1 MAEYLTTVG
10 LEIHAELKTKTKM
23 FCNSRNAPHESNP
36 NVHVCPI
43 CMAFPGTLPVINK
56 EAVRHVLRV
65 GAAVDGTLADYT
77 EFDRKNYFY
86 PDLPKGYQISQYK
99 YPLVSGGTLSDV
111 SITRIHLEEDTAR
124 SQHLPAGADTDG
136 SWSLVDFNRAGVPL
150 MELVTEP
157 VIHDAKKASE
167 FAQELQLLLRTLG
180 ASDANMEKGEMRVEA
195 NISVSRD
202 NNLGTKVEV
211 KNLNSFRSVER
222 AIAFETNRHIELLE
236 KGEKIIQ
243 ETRGWD
249 ENKQQTFSQR
259 IKEDSHDYRYFPDPD
274 LPKIRLSNI
283 PEFTKEHIVNSLPE
297 LPQEKRKRLA
307 EIGLEE
313 KFVEI
318 LMSDTLYFTIYEKSL
333 SSIADVKTKKIAT
346 DMLLSTVRGL
356 NPTEE
361 ELNNLGE
368 SLRVGAEMRVAGSV
382 SSTAAASAL
391 QEVLKTGKPF
401 DSVVEEKGLLQIH
414 DTDTLKE
421 YANEA
426 IVKNPS
432 VVEDLKGGK
441 ESALQYLVGQGMKA
455 SRGAANPQELS
466 SAIKEILG
474 L

>member
-1 MAEYLTTVG
+1 
-10 LEIHAELKTKTKM
+10 
-23 FCNSRNAPHESNP
+23 
-36 NVHVCPI
+36 
-43 CMAFPGTLPVINK
+43 
-56 EAVRHVLRV
+56 
-65 GAAVDGTLADYT
+65 
-77 EFDRKNYFY
+77 
-86 PDLPKGYQISQYK
+86 
-99 YPLVSGGTLSDV
+99 
-111 SITRIHLEEDTAR
+111 
-124 SQHLPAGADTDG
+124 
-136 SWSLVDFNRAGVPL
+136 
-150 MELVTEP
+150 
-157 VIHDAKKASE
+157 
-167 FAQELQLLLRTLG
+167 
-180 ASDANMEKGEMRVEA
+180 
-195 NISVSRD
+195 
-202 NNLGTKVEV
+202 
-211 KNLNSFRSVER
+211 
-222 AIAFETNRHIELLE
+222 
-236 KGEKIIQ
+236 
-243 ETRGWD
+243 
-249 ENKQQTFSQR
+249 
-259 IKEDSHDYRYFPDPD
+259 
-274 LPKIRLSNI
+274 
-283 PEFTKEHIVNSLPE
+283 
-297 LPQEKRKRLA
+297 
-307 EIGLEE
+307 
-313 KFVEI
+313 
-318 LMSDTLYFTIYEKSL
+318 MSDTLYFTIYEKSL